1 MPESFRDRHP
11 GHRAA
16 FAAQPEVREMGKGLE
31 LFGLRKDGT
40 EFPIEVS
47 LSPLETDQGRLISSG
62 IRDTTERLAL
72 EERLR
77 QSQKMEAV
85 GRLAGGVAHD
95 FNNLLT
101 IILGYSQI
109 LADGLPPGTRLAD
122 NTAQIKS
129 AGERAAGITRQLLAF
144 SRKQVLSP
152 QVINL
157 NDIVLNLDSLL
168 RRLIGEDIEVMTV
181 PANDI
186 GMVKA
191 DPGQIEQVIMNL
203 ALNSRDAMP
212 QGGKLTLETSN
223 ATLDETYARE
233 HQPVESGQ
241 YVMLAVSDTGH
252 GMATETMGRIFEPF
266 YTTKEVG
273 KGTGLGLSMVYGI
286 VKQSGGYIW
295 VYSEPN
301 QGTTFKIYLPR
312 LDQPAEQTSAERKPI
327 TVSRG
332 TETILLVEDDPQ
344 LRELSSSVL
353 GHCGY
358 RVLKAATPEEG
369 IAICESNHQEIRLL
383 VTDVVMPRMNGRQLA
398 ERIQKLCPKI
408 RVLYISGYT
417 DNAIVHYGVLDP
429 GLWFLAK
436 PFTLSALVAKVRE
449 VLDSATSSAP
459 GVVEN

>member
-1 MPESFRDRHP
+1 
-11 GHRAA
+11 
-16 FAAQPEVREMGKGLE
+16 
-31 LFGLRKDGT
+31 
-40 EFPIEVS
+40 
-47 LSPLETDQGRLISSG
+47 
-62 IRDTTERLAL
+62 
-72 EERLR
+72 
-77 QSQKMEAV
+77 
-85 GRLAGGVAHD
+85 
-95 FNNLLT
+95 
-101 IILGYSQI
+101 
-109 LADGLPPGTRLAD
+109 
-122 NTAQIKS
+122 
-129 AGERAAGITRQLLAF
+129 
-144 SRKQVLSP
+144 
-152 QVINL
+152 
-157 NDIVLNLDSLL
+157 
-168 RRLIGEDIEVMTV
+168 
-181 PANDI
+181 
-186 GMVKA
+186 
-191 DPGQIEQVIMNL
+191 
-203 ALNSRDAMP
+203 
-212 QGGKLTLETSN
+212 
-223 ATLDETYARE
+223 
-233 HQPVESGQ
+233 
-241 YVMLAVSDTGH
+241 
-252 GMATETMGRIFEPF
+252 
-266 YTTKEVG
+266 
-273 KGTGLGLSMVYGI
+273 MVYGI

-312 LDQPAEQTSAERKPI
+312 VDQPAEQTSAERKPI